1 MQTGPH
7 VYGRLFDLEPLID
20 REIGVSDWVL
30 VDQQRID
37 AFAHCTGDLQWIH
50 TDPVRAA
57 VGPYGVPIAHGFL
70 TLALLPMLSAGAVRI
85 EDVTMSLNYGLNRV
99 RFPSPLPVNSRVR
112 GRVTLVSFERLNP
125 GAQIVTQVI
134 VEREGHDKPVCV
146 AQVVGRRYT

>member
-20 REIGVSDWVL
+20 REIGFSDWVL

-125 GAQIVTQVI
+125 GTQIVTQVT

>member
-85 EDVTMSLNYGLNRV
+85 EDVTMSVNYGLNRV

>member
-70 TLALLPMLSAGAVRI
+70 TLALLPMLSASAVRI
-85 EDVTMSLNYGLNRV
+85 EDVTMSVNYGLNRV

-125 GAQIVTQVI
+125 GTQIVTQVT

>member
-125 GAQIVTQVI
+125 GTQIVTQVT

>member
-1 MQTGPH
+1 MQIEPH
-7 VYGRLFDLEPLID
+7 VFARLSDLEHLID
-20 REIGVSDWVL
+20 REIGVSDWIL
-30 VDQQRID
+30 VEQERID
-37 AFAHCTGDLQWIH
+37 AFAHCTGDQQWIH

-70 TLALLPMLSAGAVRI
+70 TLALLPMLSASAVRI
-85 EDVTMSLNYGLNRV
+85 EDVTMSVNYGLNRV

>member
-20 REIGVSDWVL
+20 REIGFSDWVL

-70 TLALLPMLSAGAVRI
+70 TLALLPMLSASAVRI
-85 EDVTMSLNYGLNRV
+85 EDVTMSVNYGLNRV